1 MSAKERAQET
11 AKELLRKLGECIA
24 MSDTIASTDWEDKRT
39 VRKFADVSLALYE
52 VAKEVE
58 EYDFYSK
65 R

>member
-11 AKELLRKLGECIA
+11 AKELLKGLGDCIA
-24 MSDTIASTDWEDKRT
+24 LADTIASTDWEDSRT

-52 VAKEVE
+52 VAKEVS
-58 EYDFYSK
+58 EYDFHSK